1 MIRRPDVAAAASS
14 AEREYNLRAA
24 FPDHPEWIARW
35 AADSERARS
44 TLHSVRDIR
53 YGTGPKQ
60 TIDLFPAENARGAML
75 FIHGGYWRG
84 LDKDEHSFIAPPFV
98 AAGIG
103 VAVVNYDLCPAVR
116 IGDIVEQC
124 REAVDWLVREGE
136 NYGVPAA
143 RVVVA
148 GHSAGG
154 HLTAMMFATDWKA
167 RGHDTRGSSSG
178 PIAGGISVSGV
189 FDLAPLI
196 DVSFNTDLG
205 LDPESARDLSPLH
218 AEPRVRRAAAARGG
232 RERDRSLRPPKRRAL
247 GSVGR
252 DVARMAAAGALV
264 VPGKHHFAVLGELAD
279 PRSEL
284 FARSLDIFAPV

>member
-1 MIRRPDVAAAASS
+1 VIRRPDVAATASS

-44 TLHSVRDIR
+44 TLRSDRDIR
-53 YGTGPKQ
+53 YGAGPKQ
-60 TIDLFPAENARGAML
+60 TIDLFPAENASGALL

-116 IGDIVEQC
+116 VGDIVEQC
-124 REAVDWLVREGE
+124 REAVDWLVREGKT
-136 NYGVPAA
+136 YGVPAP

-167 RGHDTRGSSSG
+167 RGHDTCGSPSG

-218 AEPRVRRAAAARGG
+218 AEPRVHAPLLLAAGANETAAFVRQSGELW
-232 RERDRSLRPPKRRAL
+232 ERWPRCRPN
-247 GSVGR
+247 GST
-252 DVARMAAAGALV
+252 GALV

>member
-1 MIRRPDVAAAASS
+1 VSVAEGNS

-35 AADSERARS
+35 AADSARARS
-44 TLHSVRDIR
+44 TLHSVRDLR
-53 YGTGPKQ
+53 YGSGPKQ
-60 TIDLFPAENARGAML
+60 TIDLFPAENARGALL

-124 REAVDWLVREGE
+124 RDAVDWLAREGE
-136 NYGVPAA
+136 RHGMPA
-143 RVVVA
+143 RQMVVA

-154 HLTAMMFATDWKA
+154 HLTAMMFATDWEA
-167 RGHDTRGSSSG
+167 RGYDARESASA

-189 FDLAPLI
+189 FDLAPLL
-196 DVSFNTDLG
+196 DVSFNSELR
-205 LDPESARDLSPLH
+205 LDAASARDLSPLRGE
-218 AEPRVRRAAAARGG
+218 ALVRAP
-232 RERDRSLRPPKRRAL
+232 LL
-247 GSVGR
+247 L
-252 DVARMAAAGALV
+252 AAGADETGAFIRQSRDLWERWPLCRPDGSTGALM
-264 VPGKHHFAVLGELAD
+264 VPGKHHFGVLGELAD
-279 PRSEL
+279 PRTEL
-284 FARSLDIFAPV
+284 FARALDIFGRA